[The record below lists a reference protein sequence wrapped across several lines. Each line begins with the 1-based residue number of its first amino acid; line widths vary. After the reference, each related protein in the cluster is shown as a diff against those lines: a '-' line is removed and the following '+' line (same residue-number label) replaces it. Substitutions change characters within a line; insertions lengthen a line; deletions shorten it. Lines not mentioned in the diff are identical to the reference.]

1 MLLCQ
6 WGAASPECRLSGAGG
21 EPDGWGVPSHFYL
34 FPQLPVQRVAGS
46 LFCCTLF
53 HHSQAQCLPGWA
65 LASTLCL
72 PPGHPRCTLRSLF
85 FI

>member
-34 FPQLPVQRVAGS
+34 APQLPVQRVAGS
-46 LFCCTLF
+46 GFSAAPFSTTPRLSAYLVGLR
-53 HHSQAQCLPGWA
+53 QAPYAFLQA
-65 LASTLCL
+65 IHAA
-72 PPGHPRCTLRSLF
+72 R
-85 FI
+85 